1 MLYDSVGREI
11 GEDFEDLWAPRRGH
25 VAKKIVKE
33 GSGERPPQGSTGE
46 IAFIAWLDGKT
57 EDEAYDSVRISDM
70 PIGTGKILPGL
81 DILLRTMRQG
91 EECLAYL
98 RPAFA
103 YGDAGKP
110 PEVPPN
116 TSIRMRIELL
126 SFRSGPPAPGK
137 VTLNEALDEAAVEKE
152 MGNACMR
159 NGEPEKAREHY
170 DKGLEYL
177 KVARFE
183 TDAQHAMCKVLREA
197 LAANAAAACLK
208 LERWTDATDHATVA
222 LTCNPSNV
230 KALHRRATGFTR
242 RALLRDAKRDLVAAI
257 KLEPNNR
264 ALREALETVKER
276 QAAST
281 AEQKKLFNAGIT
293 KARSYQE
300 FDDDPDVLAELFKG
314 PRKAPAY
321 TKEELKKKRDPFGYG
336 YSDSDSDEEEE

>member
-1 MLYDSVGREI
+1 LSEFCCSK
-11 GEDFEDLWAPRRGH
+11 GE
-25 VAKKIVKE
+25 V
-33 GSGERPPQGSTGE
+33 
-46 IAFIAWLDGKT
+46 AFIAWVDGKT
-57 EDEAYDSVRISDM
+57 EEEAYDSVRITGM
-70 PIGTGKILPGL
+70 PIGTGDIIPGL

-91 EECLAYL
+91 EVCLTYF
-98 RPAFA
+98 RPLFA
-103 YGDAGKP
+103 YGSAGKSP
-110 PEVPPN
+110 DVPPN
-116 TSIRMRIELL
+116 ASIRMRVELI

-159 NGEPEKAREHY
+159 NGEVEKAKEHY
-170 DKGLEYL
+170 ELGLEYL

-183 TDAQHAMCKVLREA
+183 TDVQHDRCKVLREA

-242 RALLRDAKRDLVAAI
+242 RAMLRDAKRDLHAAI

-276 QAAST
+276 QASST
-281 AEQKKLFNAGIT
+281 AEQKKLFSTGIK
-293 KARSYQE
+293 KARAYQE
-300 FDDDPDVLAELFKG
+300 FDDDEEVLAELFKG
-314 PRKAPAY
+314 PRTAPAY

-336 YSDSDSDEEEE
+336 FSDSEDEDE